1 MSFEGNDMSTMK
13 GNLENALDRARQS
26 KQRGETDRR
35 RDWQWAAAAQAA
47 RVGPIDLE
55 FRHVDYDPE
64 ACAVN
69 RVLIDETQLRQHGPA
84 ATAYRVLRT
93 RILQRTRA
101 NGWSTLGITSPGPG
115 DGKSVTSLNLALSI
129 AREGNSNVFLID
141 LDMRNPKMC
150 EYLGATPPT
159 DINRYLE
166 GQAHAD
172 DVLFSIGVENLT
184 LAGTLTSTLDASE
197 LLGSGRVEALLE
209 HIHSITPQ
217 PLILLDL
224 PPILSTDD
232 TLVVAP
238 KIDACLLVLSEGGSR
253 RDGAARALDLLAEF
267 KLAGIV
273 LNRSHDVTKD
283 YYSKY

>member
-1 MSFEGNDMSTMK
+1 MTTMK

-26 KQRGETDRR
+26 KQRGEADRR
-35 RDWQWAAAAQAA
+35 REWQWSTATQAA
-47 RVGPIDLE
+47 RVAPMDLE
-55 FRHVDYDPE
+55 FRHVDYDPD
-64 ACAVN
+64 ACAQN
-69 RVLIDETQLRQHGPA
+69 RVLIDETLLRQHGPA
-84 ATAYRVLRT
+84 ATAYRVMRT

-115 DGKSVTSLNLALSI
+115 DGKSVTSLNLGLSI
-129 AREGNSNVFLID
+129 AREGNSNVFLLD

-159 DINRYLE
+159 DILQYFE
-166 GQAHAD
+166 GHAHAD
-172 DVLFSIGVENLT
+172 DVLFSIGIENLT
-184 LAGTLTSTLDASE
+184 LAGTLTSTIDASE
-197 LLGSGRVEALLE
+197 LLASGRLETLLE

-238 KIDACLLVLSEGGSR
+238 KIDACMLVLSEGGSR
-253 RDGAARALDLLAEF
+253 RDSAVHALDLLAEF

-283 YYSKY
+283 YYSRY